1 MVCMYTF
8 SACIRGTLLTSLLL
22 SVSLHKIETVMLLL
36 LCHFCVCIVSCVM
49 YLCTLN
55 IYDIQ
60 HAPLLTMKPFK
71 MSEKQKT
78 NQMPK
83 I

>member
-36 LCHFCVCIVSCVM
+36 LCHFCVCIVYCV
-49 YLCTLN
+49 LCNVFVYTEH
-55 IYDIQ
+55 I
-60 HAPLLTMKPFK
+60 
-71 MSEKQKT
+71 
-78 NQMPK
+78 
-83 I
+83 